1 MSGCSSCRFYR
12 GTTVGY
18 CHRYPQLTKASSMH
32 WCGEYQA
39 PDAPKVEPPI
49 SKKQNKSRLNFRPL
63 TTAED

>member
-1 MSGCSSCRFYR
+1 MSGCSSCRYYR

-39 PDAPKVEPPI
+39 PDVPKVEPVTN
-49 SKKQNKSRLNFRPL
+49 KKQDKPNYKFKPV
-63 TTAED
+63 

>member
-39 PDAPKVEPPI
+39 PNAPKVEP
-49 SKKQNKSRLNFRPL
+49 SQVKDQKKTKLNMRP
-63 TTAED
+63 A